1 MLSAVWVIFLI
12 LALLCG
18 GITGRLEEVTAAVT
32 SGATEGVTL
41 AIGIAGL
48 MCFWSG
54 IMELLQASGLTGKIA
69 CFMTPLLRP
78 LFGRAASDRQ
88 AMEAVS
94 ANVTANLFGLSNA
107 ATPLGLRAVERLYT
121 LEGRKGTPDIDH
133 VEFRFDST
141 DPLNSSSCTRNLW
154 CRSSVRYYDPRV
166 GCISSIGY
174 RCTALWKDA
183 APDLP
188 GWEIVGNKR
197 LYYDLYYCITSIQIL
212 SKYLLFPKKF
222 PASTIKYQWKR
233 G

>member
-69 CFMTPLLRP
+69 CFMTPLLR
-78 LFGRAASDRQ
+78 RQ
-88 AMEAVS
+88 AGNGSRQCQCNGQPVWTFQCS
-94 ANVTANLFGLSNA
+94 NTSWTAGRG
-107 ATPLGLRAVERLYT
+107 TPVYT
-121 LEGRKGTPDIDH
+121 GGAEGHTGFRPDIDH

-174 RCTALWKDA
+174 RCTALRKDA

-188 GWEIVGNKR
+188 RWEIVGNKR

>member
-121 LEGRKGTPDIDH
+121 LEGRKGTPDSVLTLI
-133 VEFRFDST
+133 T
-141 DPLNSSSCTRNLW
+141 LNSASIQLIPSTVAA
-154 CRSSVRYYDPRV
+154 VRATCGAAAPFDIMIPV
-166 GCISSIGY
+166 WG
-174 RCTALWKDA
+174 ALRKDA

-188 GWEIVGNKR
+188 RGEIVGNKR